1 MQNEYTVQNDGK
13 APDAQR
19 AKSIRI
25 IKYFLFSA
33 SIVPVIIVGAM
44 AYRFE
49 YFEWTTFLLVLL
61 GLFLGQA
68 AGDYLYFYFTN
79 FHTDKRDS
87 HTKIFAG
94 WSPLFIGK
102 IFPEKSSLY
111 LGIAC
116 LAIDLAIGIFF
127 FLKLGWFVLALAVLG
142 GLVAVFFTPLMIRGF
157 KELVIF
163 FTFGP
168 LIIFS
173 SYFAMVG
180 DKDLYPLRISIPVA
194 FFVTVVAYLKGAH
207 FQTVRDGSD
216 EVIINL
222 SPRRIRD
229 MYIAGYA
236 FLVINVAAK
245 LIPPMCLSGL
255 LTLPL
260 AWMVVKSVGRVPAR
274 VNDYLKAVILSL
286 VVFIATGLLI
296 AFGHIFGA
304 YTVQ

>member
-1 MQNEYTVQNDGK
+1 
-13 APDAQR
+13 
-19 AKSIRI
+19 
-25 IKYFLFSA
+25 
-33 SIVPVIIVGAM
+33 M

-49 YFEWTTFLLVLL
+49 FFEWNTFLLVLV

-68 AGDYLYFYFTN
+68 AGDYLYYYFTN

-102 IFPEKSSLY
+102 VLPEKSSLH

-116 LAIDLAIGIFF
+116 LAIDLGIGIFF
-127 FLKLGWFVLALAVLG
+127 FLKLGWIVLALAALG
-142 GLVAVFFTPLMIRGF
+142 GLVAVFFTPLMIRGY
-157 KELVIF
+157 KEVVIF
-163 FTFGP
+163 LTFGP

-173 SYFAMVG
+173 SYYAMVG
-180 DKDLYPLRISIPVA
+180 DRDLYPLRISIPVA

-216 EVIINL
+216 EVVLNL
-222 SPRRIRD
+222 SPRKIRD
-229 MYIAGYA
+229 LYIAGYTL
-236 FLVINVAAK
+236 LVINVAAK
-245 LIPPMCLSGL
+245 LVPPMCLSGL
-255 LTLPL
+255 LTAPL
-260 AWMVVKSVGRVPAR
+260 AFMVVKSVGRVPAR

-286 VVFIATGLLI
+286 VVFILTGLLI

-304 YTVQ
+304 YTVE